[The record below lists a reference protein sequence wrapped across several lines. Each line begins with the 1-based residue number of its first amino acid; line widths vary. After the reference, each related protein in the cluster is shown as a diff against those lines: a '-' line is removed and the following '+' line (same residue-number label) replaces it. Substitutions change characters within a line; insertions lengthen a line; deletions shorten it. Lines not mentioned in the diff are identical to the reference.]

1 MTSPLT
7 SPFTSTP
14 VFRPNT
20 HRMHRTQRGL
30 VALGLCMAATLACGQ
45 TSSPA
50 TAQAPWGSASASSQR
65 QPAASSPAPASASP
79 APSARDIGNQVRE
92 ALRQGIDPKQP
103 PRSVTI
109 EIPPPRK
116 AANGRSAQATPAAA
130 ATPAPSPAR
139 PPISMAP
146 LPPIHVP
153 PGAIPNPLLS
163 RQLRAQA
170 ATQAAQAPTSVPPP
184 WDYSGAKGPQAWGQL
199 HPSYR
204 LCSQGQRQSPIA
216 LDDNTTLQGPA
227 QAIGVQY
234 SPSSASVLHTGRTL
248 QVDVSGANS
257 IEVRGATYRLQQIL
271 FHHPSEER
279 INGKTAAM
287 SAQLMHRNA
296 EGQWAVVVVL
306 LEPGEASAAINRIWT
321 YLPLEV
327 GDRVQIPA
335 ERLEPAGLLPQ
346 DMRYYQYLGS
356 LTTPPCTEDVLR
368 LVLKQPLTVSPEQLR
383 LFAQLFPNNARPLQP
398 ARDRLVRNATQLSP
412 GSSAP

>member
-1 MTSPLT
+1 
-7 SPFTSTP
+7 
-14 VFRPNT
+14 
-20 HRMHRTQRGL
+20 
-30 VALGLCMAATLACGQ
+30 
-45 TSSPA
+45 
-50 TAQAPWGSASASSQR
+50 
-65 QPAASSPAPASASP
+65 
-79 APSARDIGNQVRE
+79 
-92 ALRQGIDPKQP
+92 
-103 PRSVTI
+103 
-109 EIPPPRK
+109 
-116 AANGRSAQATPAAA
+116 
-130 ATPAPSPAR
+130 
-139 PPISMAP
+139 MAP
-146 LPPIHVP
+146 LPPVHVP

-163 RQLRAQA
+163 RQLR
-170 ATQAAQAPTSVPPP
+170 TQAAAQVALVPTSVPPP
-184 WDYSGAKGPQAWGQL
+184 WDYSGAKGPQTWGQL

-204 LCSQGQRQSPIA
+204 LCGQGQRQSPIA
-216 LDDNTTLQGPA
+216 LDDDATLQGPA

-234 SPSSASVLHTGRTL
+234 STSSASVLHTGRTL
-248 QVDVSGANS
+248 QVDVSGNNS
-257 IEVRGATYRLQQIL
+257 IEVRGSTYRLQQIL

-327 GDRVQIPA
+327 GDRVQIPV

-412 GSSAP
+412 GASAP

>member
-1 MTSPLT
+1 MP
-7 SPFTSTP
+7 
-14 VFRPNT
+14 
-20 HRMHRTQRGL
+20 HGL
-30 VALGLCMAATLACGQ
+30 LGMGLWMVTALASAQ
-45 TSSPA
+45 
-50 TAQAPWGSASASSQR
+50 TAQAPWGSASASAQR
-65 QPAASSPAPASASP
+65 RPAASSPAPASAPS
-79 APSARDIGNQVRE
+79 APTARDIGNQVRE
-92 ALRQGIDPKQP
+92 ALRQGIDPKLPQ
-103 PRSVTI
+103 RSVTI
-109 EIPPPRK
+109 EVPPPPPARG
-116 AANGRSAQATPAAA
+116 GRAAQAAAPTTATTATA
-130 ATPAPSPAR
+130 APAPAR
-139 PPISMAP
+139 APVSVVP
-146 LPPIHVP
+146 LPPIHMP

-163 RQLRAQA
+163 RQMRAQA
-170 ATQAAQAPTSVPPP
+170 ASQAAQVPTSVPPP
-184 WDYSGAKGPQAWGQL
+184 WDYSGPKGPQAWGQL

-216 LDDNTTLQGPA
+216 LDDDATLQGPA

-234 SPSSASVLHTGRTL
+234 SPSGASVLHTGRTL
-248 QVDVSGANS
+248 QVDVQGTNS
-257 IEVRGATYRLQQIL
+257 IEVRGAIYRLQQIV

-287 SAQLMHRNA
+287 SAELVHRNA

-306 LEPGEASAAINRIWT
+306 LEPGEPSEVVDRVWT

-327 GDRVQIPA
+327 GDRVQIPP

-398 ARDRLVRNATQLSP
+398 VLDRLVRNATQLSP